1 MTTEEPDLT
10 GASAE
15 RVAAVLAEL
24 REAVRERH
32 GELAHAGVLG
42 PEDLARLDR
51 LDSRA
56 HLVEPRPVSPRPL
69 VGRLLVAWRRL
80 VEMAVLR
87 WYGRSLV
94 EQQTAFNLA
103 ARGAVAELL
112 AELRQRE
119 GEVARLE
126 RRLAAL
132 EDRLDRERPEP

>member
-1 MTTEEPDLT
+1 MNREEPEVT
-10 GASAE
+10 EASAE

-24 REAVRERH
+24 GAAVRQRH
-32 GELAHAGVLG
+32 GELAHAGSFG

-56 HLVEPRPVSPRPL
+56 HLAEPRPVSPRPL
-69 VGRLLVAWRRL
+69 IGRLLVAWRRL
-80 VEMAVLR
+80 VEAAALR
-87 WYGRSLV
+87 WYGRPLV

-112 AELRQRE
+112 AELRARE
-119 GEVARLE
+119 GEIARLE
-126 RRLAAL
+126 RRLSAL

>member
-15 RVAAVLAEL
+15 RVAAALEEL
-24 REAVRERH
+24 RESVRQRH
-32 GELAHAGVLG
+32 GELAHAGCIG
-42 PEDLARLDR
+42 PGDLARLDR
-51 LDSRA
+51 LDSKA

-80 VEMAVLR
+80 VEVTLLR
-87 WYGRSLV
+87 WYGRPLV
-94 EQQTAFNLA
+94 EQQTDFNLA
-103 ARGAVAELL
+103 ARAEVAELL
-112 AELRQRE
+112 AELRLRE
-119 GEVARLE
+119 GEIARLE